1 MRKVERACAF
11 TGHRPRKFPWGYD
24 ELDARCVSL
33 KSALTEQIEQLARN
47 GVTQFLSGMAEGVDT
62 WAALAVLAL
71 RGKNDALKL
80 ERTSSGDVPLYFGAG
95 GLGGLCQP
103 GLQKRLYVG
112 AQPFLGRAQ

>member
-47 GVTQFLSGMAEGVDT
+47 LLEMPEFNHQVLVERGVLGEECSQMLTEFFKE
-62 WAALAVLAL
+62 L
-71 RGKNDALKL
+71 RSRKS
-80 ERTSSGDVPLYFGAG
+80 ESR
-95 GLGGLCQP
+95 
-103 GLQKRLYVG
+103 
-112 AQPFLGRAQ
+112 

>member
-24 ELDARCVSL
+24 ELDTRCVSL
-33 KSALTEQIEQLARN
+33 KSVLTEQIEQLAMN

-71 RGKNDALKL
+71 REKMT
-80 ERTSSGDVPLYFGAG
+80 R
-95 GLGGLCQP
+95 
-103 GLQKRLYVG
+103 
-112 AQPFLGRAQ
+112 